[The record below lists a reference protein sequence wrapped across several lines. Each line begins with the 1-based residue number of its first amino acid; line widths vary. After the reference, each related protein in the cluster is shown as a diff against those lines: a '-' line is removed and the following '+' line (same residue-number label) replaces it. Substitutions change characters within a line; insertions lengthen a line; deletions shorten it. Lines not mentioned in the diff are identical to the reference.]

1 MFVAPMFQKSRRV
14 VTILGQLDRAN
25 SQFSPASRLK
35 KNEMTSQIWM
45 D

>member
-14 VTILGQLDRAN
+14 VTMLGQLARAN
-25 SQFSPASRLK
+25 QAVLPGFETRD
-35 KNEMTSQIWM
+35 ETTSQIWM

>member
-14 VTILGQLDRAN
+14 VTMLGQLARAK
-25 SQFSPASRLK
+25 QAVLPGFEF
-35 KNEMTSQIWM
+35 NETNSQIWM